1 MSNQSYS
8 PFHRFSVHAPAHPVG
23 GQWQRA
29 EDPVGSSSSSPDTS
43 LNNVS
48 DVISNQQPGT
58 NAHSS
63 SPSSTGTHHLPQ
75 ATMTSK
81 SPTEQLMHLA
91 ELQMMA
97 NRLGIPS
104 MLPKPPS
111 SSSTTSTMSP
121 PSSSSPPAA
130 AVTQLAQSS
139 PPAPPPAPTLDYQ
152 SLREAYLLMLS
163 QQPST
168 ASTSSTFI
176 SSSPANA
183 DVDNGGIAVENGMAS
198 SQVAIQNTAANDV
211 ASPYSPYLTSPENA
225 ILGDE
230 FLASPIFSDASPV
243 FSDFLGDDFTSPLMS
258 NQTSPVSPVFDEFNT
273 SPGMDSPLG
282 DFLNTPV
289 MDAVDQVGVEDADA
303 QWAPLFDDAALG
315 VYEPLEQQKA
325 VEAPVASTSGTVSPP
340 TTISPSD
347 MSPTVSP
354 PNMTM
359 SPSAST
365 TPARMETRSSSHGQS
380 RTQPKP
386 QLQRRYVPNGTR
398 KGVTP
403 DTLIPIDAPIQSRY
417 RTASSSSS
425 SKRRK
430 TESGAV
436 PTGTEPD
443 VEAQDDDDEGNE
455 ERKRAAKRE
464 RNTLAARTSRKRKL
478 EHQLQ
483 LQDANDKLAVEVQ
496 QWKTR
501 AEVMEGM
508 LKANGWPGSMWDI
521 KV

>member
-29 EDPVGSSSSSPDTS
+29 EDLVGSGSSSPDTS

-48 DVISNQQPGT
+48 DVLPNQQPGQ
-58 NAHSS
+58 NANSS
-63 SPSSTGTHHLPQ
+63 SPSLTGTRHVPQ
-75 ATMTSK
+75 AAMTSK

-111 SSSTTSTMSP
+111 SSTNPTMSP
-121 PSSSSPPAA
+121 PSSSSSPAA
-130 AVTQLAQSS
+130 VVTQLAQSS
-139 PPAPPPAPTLDYQ
+139 SPASSPAPTSDFQ
-152 SLREAYLLMLS
+152 SQLQAYLLMLS

-168 ASTSSTFI
+168 ASTSSTLI

-183 DVDNGGIAVENGMAS
+183 DVDNGGIAVENGIAS
-198 SQVAIQNTAANDV
+198 SQAAIQNTAANDV

-225 ILGDE
+225 VLGDE
-230 FLASPIFSDASPV
+230 FLASPIFTDASPV
-243 FSDFLGDDFTSPLMS
+243 FSEFLDDFTSPLLS
-258 NQTSPVSPVFDEFNT
+258 NQTSPVSPIFDEFNT
-273 SPGMDSPLG
+273 SPGMDSPLA
-282 DFLNTPV
+282 DFLNTPI
-289 MDAVDQVGVEDADA
+289 MDAVDQVGVEGSDA
-303 QWAPLFDDAALG
+303 QWAPLFNDAALG

-340 TTISPSD
+340 TTTISPSD

-354 PNMTM
+354 LNMTM

-365 TPARMETRSSSHGQS
+365 TAPAAMQTRSSSHGQS
-380 RTQPKP
+380 RTPNRPQP
-386 QLQRRYVPNGTR
+386 QRRFVPNGTR

-403 DTLIPIDAPIQSRY
+403 DTLIPVDAPIQSRH
-417 RTASSSSS
+417 RTASSSSSS

-436 PTGTEPD
+436 PTGADPE
-443 VEAQDDDDEGNE
+443 DDEEDND

-483 LQDANDKLAVEVQ
+483 LQDANDKLAVEIQ